1 MVAKVTKSKNIISG
15 KNAKIY
21 PKGGSIGTSYDR
33 VKDEFNTLKRSHHKK
48 APPAMSVRE
57 ISKLTLK
64 NIGLKSTGKPATIL
78 YKKLPDNMILITGFE
93 NFKSIDNIL
102 DQYGRVVAITYNNYP
117 SRMSGDVNGL
127 LLYGNNGKSS
137 LRIGEVCD
145 KAEFSKIIAHV
156 KRCGGL
162 LHNIIQACD
171 KGEVKRIE
179 I

>member
-1 MVAKVTKSKNIISG
+1 MAAKVTKSKNIISG
-15 KNAKIY
+15 KNAKIT
-21 PKGGSIGTSYDR
+21 PAP
-33 VKDEFNTLKRSHHKK
+33 KRSHHKK
-48 APPAMSVRE
+48 ASPGKGP
-57 ISKLTLK
+57 KYNGNPFKKTLSDLM
-64 NIGLKSTGKPATIL
+64 NELADFERPKPATIL

-117 SRMSGDVNGL
+117 SRMSGDVNGI

-145 KAEFSKIIAHV
+145 KAEFSKTIAHV